1 MFEFGKIELIKAVI
15 HVLDANFETP
25 ICSSFEVDADDNT
38 TIGFIE
44 HALGSILDSKNMQWS
59 NFVEDS
65 SPKRIFEALS
75 GDMNLFM
82 DATKDLSYELFK
94 LIKDNPDISSGD
106 MVFALFQMDEAYYL
120 AGMKY
125 NYKTMLTRKIE
136 AIREGQSISIIKDA
150 SLFASN
156 RHKADEGFIVHLMH
170 MDIALLDKKYEING
184 EKEFYLK
191 EHFLKCKSNFSEKE
205 KLDIFSKVT
214 KNIENKYIGDD
225 LEKKAKIKKAVV
237 DAVVEDGI
245 LSVEK
250 ALETAFEETD
260 EIKAIYKEALSKAG
274 IENEQI
280 EVSETALK
288 RKFEI
293 QKIITESGI
302 EVKIP
307 VNYYGDPSKLE
318 FVANGD
324 GTVSLVIKNIGNI
337 QS

>member
-1 MFEFGKIELIKAVI
+1 MFELGKIELIKAVI

-136 AIREGQSISIIKDA
+136 AIR
-150 SLFASN
+150 
-156 RHKADEGFIVHLMH
+156 
-170 MDIALLDKKYEING
+170 
-184 EKEFYLK
+184 
-191 EHFLKCKSNFSEKE
+191 
-205 KLDIFSKVT
+205 
-214 KNIENKYIGDD
+214 
-225 LEKKAKIKKAVV
+225 
-237 DAVVEDGI
+237 
-245 LSVEK
+245 
-250 ALETAFEETD
+250 
-260 EIKAIYKEALSKAG
+260 
-274 IENEQI
+274 
-280 EVSETALK
+280 
-288 RKFEI
+288 
-293 QKIITESGI
+293 
-302 EVKIP
+302 
-307 VNYYGDPSKLE
+307 
-318 FVANGD
+318 
-324 GTVSLVIKNIGNI
+324 
-337 QS
+337 